1 MSTNRTLSDFID
13 FSRWV
18 SAFLVVLGHA
28 VALLISHPL
37 STGKVASV
45 FLFAS
50 SLGHDAV
57 IFFFVISGFLVGGR
71 MLDQW
76 LTTGPKIVDYF
87 AARASRIY
95 IVLVPALTIGYALDV
110 AGLHYFNEAGLYTDP
125 AQHGIHTL
133 VDASERL
140 NLRTYIGNLLLLQG
154 VSVSSQGSN
163 VPLWSLAYEW
173 WYYCLF
179 GVAVAGILVKGWWR
193 IVCWACLAILLVK
206 LPRELVLWMIIW
218 LMGTMTYFICKT
230 SNVNKSAYAV
240 LFVFIAGIIALCWNT
255 FSDSH
260 ALDSGSVLRTFSSDL
275 GVGAVY
281 SLIMIV
287 ISRVRF
293 PFPMIAFNRWAS
305 GFSYSIY
312 LFHFPVL
319 ILLVAMA
326 NHFLGVKLLMPLTFG
341 SFGWVM
347 LLIALVYVA
356 GFALA
361 QTTEKYTG
369 ALKRKL
375 LEIPK
380 VIPGYSSKI

>member
-28 VALLISHPL
+28 VAILISYPL

-45 FLFAS
+45 FLFIG

-76 LTTGPKIVDYF
+76 LATGPKVVDYF

-95 IVLVPALTIGYALDV
+95 IVLIPALTIGYALDMT
-110 AGLHYFNEAGLYTDP
+110 GLHYFNDAGLYTDP
-125 AQHGIHTL
+125 NQHGIHTL
-133 VDASERL
+133 VNAEDRL
-140 NLRTYIGNLLLLQG
+140 NLRTYIGNMLLLQG
-154 VSVSSQGSN
+154 ISVSSQGTN

-179 GVAVAGILVKGWWR
+179 GGVVAGILVKGWWR
-193 IVCWACLAILLVK
+193 IVCWASVGILLVK
-206 LPRELVLWMIIW
+206 LPDGLILWMIVW
-218 LMGTMTYFICKT
+218 LMGTLTYFICKT
-230 SNVNKSAYAV
+230 SNTSKRPYVVV
-240 LFVFIAGIIALCWNT
+240 LALIVGIVAWTKL
-255 FSDSH
+255 SHSH
-260 ALDSGSVLRTFSSDL
+260 ALDPGPNLRSFSSDL
-275 GVGAVY
+275 GIGALY
-281 SLIMIV
+281 SAVMIV

-293 PFPMIAFNRWAS
+293 AFPMVGFNRWAS

-319 ILLVAMA
+319 ILLVALA
-326 NHFLGVKLLMPLTFG
+326 NHFLGLKLLMPLSFG
-341 SFGWVM
+341 SFGWVL
-347 LLIALVYVA
+347 LLIGIVYVA

-380 VIPGYSSKI
+380 VIPGYSSKT